1 MIPLTI
7 TTNIEETP
15 WPECAGKPFGTIT
28 KIGRLPR
35 GTSEGRSTV
44 TVCIT
49 LPDGSAVYGQQ
60 TLRNMKTAIGALVIG
75 AEKEGET

>member
-1 MIPLTI
+1 MIPLVI
-7 TTNIEETP
+7 TPNIERNP

-35 GTSEGRSTV
+35 GTDAGRSTV

-49 LPDGSAVYGQQ
+49 LPDGTTVYGQQ
-60 TLRNMKTAIGALVIG
+60 TLRNMKGALVALTAS
-75 AEKEGET
+75 AEMEGET